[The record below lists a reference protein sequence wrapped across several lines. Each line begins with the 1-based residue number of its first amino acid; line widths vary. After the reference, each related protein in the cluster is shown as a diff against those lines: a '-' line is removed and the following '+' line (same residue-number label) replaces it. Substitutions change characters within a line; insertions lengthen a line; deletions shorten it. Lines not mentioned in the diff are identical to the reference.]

1 MTAAECRN
9 CKASGFP
16 NQMIDFVKDGLK
28 PDGSSK
34 YRVINPDK
42 SLHQHKKALQTMTA
56 AQPDNNNNEGAK
68 QGHLE
73 NIAMHKEMLAAL
85 RHLSDMVAENTK
97 AQNINGVILESSR
110 QHLENIDREIAKVFA
125 FKSAAELAPT
135 VKTEEDEVV
144 Q

>member
-42 SLHQHKKALQTMTA
+42 SLHQHKKALETITP
-56 AQPDNNNNEGAK
+56 QPQQQNHSDEGAK
-68 QGHLE
+68 RGHEE
-73 NIAMHKEMLAAL
+73 NLKAWEKLTAAIQ
-85 RHLSDMVAENTK
+85 ENTK
-97 AQNINGVILESSR
+97 VQITNAIIL
-110 QHLENIDREIAKVFA
+110 DRIREHTEILA
-125 FKSAAELAPT
+125 AAESKRSSFEKASVIIKTDPT
-135 VKTEEDEVV
+135 AELVPKEEEAVL
-144 Q
+144 